1 MSGPAAPLPAAT
13 RLALDRTRLAYERTL
28 MAWVRTSASLISFG
42 FTFYKFFQAFA
53 DTQQR
58 AMPERLISTRGAALL
73 LISVG
78 VFGLML
84 AMIEHRRH
92 LHELRTEYGHVPM
105 SIAGVMATVI
115 SLLGVLGLAAVLFR
129 L

>member
-1 MSGPAAPLPAAT
+1 
-13 RLALDRTRLAYERTL
+13 
-28 MAWVRTSASLISFG
+28 
-42 FTFYKFFQAFA
+42 
-53 DTQQR
+53 
-58 AMPERLISTRGAALL
+58 
-73 LISVG
+73 VG

-105 SIAGVMATVI
+105 SVAGVMATVI